1 MGGGWGEAA
10 QAQKTGN
17 LEGGACV
24 CGGGVSERERL
35 RTAAGHS
42 RSDSTA
48 MEREEALEIHGSERP
63 SEDSLPVS
71 IPLCDA
77 SMWRTHV
84 CERDACVCVPVCVCM
99 CLCACVYVCMLC
111 V

>member
-1 MGGGWGEAA
+1 MCAWLREVCVWGGWGEAA

-24 CGGGVSERERL
+24 WGGGVSERERL

-63 SEDSLPVS
+63 IVDSLPASIALCGARKWCMYVS
-71 IPLCDA
+71 G
-77 SMWRTHV
+77 
-84 CERDACVCVPVCVCM
+84 RDACV
-99 CLCACVYVCMLC
+99 
-111 V
+111 